1 MWFKLQQLSVKLQE
15 NSNNLITARHN
26 FVTRKSKNTTEK
38 NIAESFGILK
48 QKVLTGKA
56 SLLTCQSGNRAR
68 HSGNIAGR
76 HTDDR

>member
-1 MWFKLQQLSVKLQE
+1 MYFQHNWIKYFINSYMWFKLEQLSVKLQE

-48 QKVLTGKA
+48 
-56 SLLTCQSGNRAR
+56 
-68 HSGNIAGR
+68 
-76 HTDDR
+76 